1 MNGHSLDSIDDPSEE
16 FFEPPSFDEE
26 KERRAGF
33 FEDHEN
39 PSQEIMLINY
49 LKSQGSEGGI
59 TSTEANIQQAG
70 LATRIAEKV
79 DQTEDWL
86 RELGWFAAE
95 ILLQEIPPQK
105 AIEIAG
111 PNAFWPMLNKQQ
123 LYDSVFIDIAAG
135 STGLPDT
142 NEERMRWIEL
152 MPIIMQNIE
161 LVQQMRSFGVPEIG
175 RAHV

>member
-59 TSTEANIQQAG
+59 TSTEANIQLSIG
-70 LATRIAEKV
+70 RLASRIHNLIHRDGYVIDKNWITVRNQFGKKARVIKYSY
-79 DQTEDWL
+79 DQTKNDNYHCL
-86 RELGWFAAE
+86 NCGSRLGLNCGEAE
-95 ILLQEIPPQK
+95 SDYNDYFCSKLC
-105 AIEIAG
+105 
-111 PNAFWPMLNKQQ
+111 
-123 LYDSVFIDIAAG
+123 
-135 STGLPDT
+135 
-142 NEERMRWIEL
+142 
-152 MPIIMQNIE
+152 NI
-161 LVQQMRSFGVPEIG
+161 QWRK
-175 RAHV
+175 